1 MKVLDTRPLS
11 MKPKKLTITSSKK
24 WTNSKDFSRKPLK
37 TSNSPLKN
45 SNKPKTIERELPP
58 RQRLTQNTL
67 TQNQEKIRASSTES
81 TLRLDS
87 S

>member
-1 MKVLDTRPLS
+1 

-24 WTNSKDFSRKPLK
+24 WTNSEDFSRNPLK
-37 TSNSPLKN
+37 TRQSPLKN
-45 SNKPKTIERELPP
+45 SNKPKSLERKLPP
-58 RQRLTQNTL
+58 MQRLMQNTL